1 MANNINNNS
10 ADSNNDLDNFLKK
23 MSGDHLN
30 ALKNLKELHI
40 LNHGLTQHEMKR
52 LSRDLG
58 KKHPR
63 VRSMKKRLNQNFNLV
78 QDLEVELEVAK
89 TRAPELKEHGAL
101 IHGRIVDENNRGM
114 AGLTVYT
121 EDVEGKP
128 LRYLGHAET
137 DTSGY
142 YALPIEAAVLER
154 LVTEEK
160 EDVYLVI
167 RTRADR
173 ILHRESKPLK
183 PVAGDRIIK
192 NIGLKRTDVMP
203 IEKKEKP
210 TVKEEEVVKEQ
221 PTPSRDKWGVRG
233 KVFDRKTKR
242 GLGRLTIS
250 LYDKE
255 KRFDDVLG
263 STVTDKQ
270 GQFEIIHPTR
280 DFRALFR
287 AKPNLFL
294 KVLYKEKIIST
305 PKKKVKYKAGH
316 VDYFDIPIDRNRL

>member
-1 MANNINNNS
+1 MPENNNS
-10 ADSNNDLDNFLKK
+10 NAADPNEDLDNFIKK
-23 MSGDHLN
+23 MNADHLT
-30 ALKNLKELHI
+30 AIKSLKELHI
-40 LNHGLTQHEMKR
+40 LGHGLGQHEIKR
-52 LSRDLG
+52 LRRNLG

-63 VRSMKKRLNQNFNLV
+63 VRSMKERLKQNFNLV

-101 IHGRIVDENNRGM
+101 IHGRIFDENNRGM
-114 AGLTVYT
+114 AGLTVYMENEKGT
-121 EDVEGKP
+121 P
-128 LRYLGHAET
+128 LRYLGRAES

-160 EDVYLVI
+160 EGVYLVI
-167 RTRADR
+167 RIREDR
-173 ILHRESKPLK
+173 ILHRESKPLI
-183 PVAGDRIIK
+183 PAAGDRIIK

-203 IEKKEKP
+203 IEKEEKP
-210 TVKEEEVVKEQ
+210 TDKEQ

-233 KVFDRKTKR
+233 KVFDRETKR
-242 GLGRLTIS
+242 GIGRLTIS

-263 STVTDKQ
+263 STGTDRQ
-270 GQFEIIHPTR
+270 GQFEIIHSTR

-294 KVLYKEKIIST
+294 KVLYKERIISA
-305 PKKKVKYKAGH
+305 PKRKVKYKAGH
-316 VDYFDIPIDRNRL
+316 MDYFDIPIDRNRLETR